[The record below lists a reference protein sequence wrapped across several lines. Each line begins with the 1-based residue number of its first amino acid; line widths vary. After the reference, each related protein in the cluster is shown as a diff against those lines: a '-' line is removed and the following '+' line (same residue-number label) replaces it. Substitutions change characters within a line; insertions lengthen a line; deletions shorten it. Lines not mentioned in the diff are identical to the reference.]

1 MAAPPVVPAQQW
13 QQARERL
20 LVKEKELTRALDALA
35 AKRRRLPMVAFDQ
48 RCVFDGPDGPV
59 TLVDVFDG
67 RRQLIVYHF
76 MDLGPEQYCAGSSA
90 FIDNVGRLGHL
101 NARDTSF
108 AVVSTMPRPQIAAHR
123 QRMGWA
129 VPCLSC
135 HGSSFSVDYGVEA
148 GFGMSVFLRNG
159 ADVYRTYFT
168 TSRGVDRLRF
178 DVNVLDLTAFARQEE
193 WEDSPPGWPQM
204 KAYQWWRLH
213 DEYDS

>member
-20 LVKEKELTRALDALA
+20 PVKEKELTRALGALA
-35 AKRRRLPMVAFDQ
+35 AKRRRSPMVAFAQ

-76 MDLGPEQYCAGSSA
+76 MDLGREQYCAGSSA

-108 AVVSTMPRPQIAAHR
+108 AVVSTMPRPQIAAH
-123 QRMGWA
+123 GNEWDG
-129 VPCLSC
+129 PCRACPVMAAASA
-135 HGSSFSVDYGVEA
+135 S
-148 GFGMSVFLRNG
+148 
-159 ADVYRTYFT
+159 T
-168 TSRGVDRLRF
+168 T
-178 DVNVLDLTAFARQEE
+178 A
-193 WEDSPPGWPQM
+193 
-204 KAYQWWRLH
+204 WRRALG
-213 DEYDS
+213 